1 MTNYMFY
8 LTNDLFCF
16 PSLRCFPSPN
26 RQCKPVGGAVGKSR
40 IPTRDS
46 HGADGESR
54 IPPTDLIAQ
63 PNPDYGP
70 NWRINE
76 NDDAATTGAA

>member
-8 LTNDLFCF
+8 LTNGLF
-16 PSLRCFPSPN
+16 CFPSPN
-26 RQCKPVGGAVGKSR
+26 RRCKSVGGAVGKSR
-40 IPTRDS
+40 IPARDS

-54 IPPTDLIAQ
+54 IPPTDPIAQ

-70 NWRINE
+70 DWRIDE
-76 NDDAATTGAA
+76 NDEATTLGRRTSY